1 LSKQVITGENFTAMV
16 LAAAEQLRSNQDQVN
31 ALNVFPVPDGDTGT
45 NMNLT
50 MTSGVQELQSRRSE
64 HLGKASEAL
73 SRGLLMGARGNSGV
87 ILSQLF
93 RGFAKSVADLEK
105 ADLVQ
110 FAAALQNGVETAYKA
125 VVKPV
130 EGTILTVSKE
140 AAKHALQQAGE
151 MNDAAAFMNEI
162 VQAAKDALARTPEQL
177 PILKQVGVVDA
188 GGQGLVHIYEGFLK
202 VLQPGAADWVRLN
215 APVVG
220 APSRIESGHELAE
233 THRSAQSHIAV
244 EDIEY
249 GYCTEFIVKMTPEG
263 QAHFHEE
270 AFRDELSAHG
280 DSLLVVA
287 DDDLVKVHIH
297 AEEPGTVM
305 NHAMKYGALTRI
317 KIENMR
323 EQHSHIVSGD
333 EAAKSETVPTG
344 EDSQAGSASTKPA
357 GLVAI
362 AAGDGLSDIFRSIG
376 VDLMLSGGQ
385 TMNPSTEDIVKAIRS
400 TPADT
405 VYVLPNNSNIV
416 LAAEQAKEL
425 ADKRVV
431 VIPSKTIPQGLAAAI
446 AFNGDADVEVNDKA
460 MRAALGQVRS
470 GSITYAVR
478 DSHIS
483 GMDIREGDYLAMLDN
498 DIVVAGPD
506 QDHVIKQLLDRM
518 LESGDE
524 IITVFTGQEA
534 GEEQTRQMETYIS
547 QHYPDAECE
556 FHDGGQ
562 PLYYYLISVE

>member
-1 LSKQVITGENFTAMV
+1 MV

-50 MTSGVQELQSRRSE
+50 MTSGVQELQSRRSN

-93 RGFAKSVADLEK
+93 RGFAKSVADLDE

-215 APVVG
+215 APVIGV
-220 APSRIESGHELAE
+220 PSRIIESGHELAE
-233 THRSAQSHIAV
+233 SHRSAQSHIAV

-249 GYCTEFIVKMTPEG
+249 GYCTEFIVKMTPKG
-263 QAHFHEE
+263 QADFHEE
-270 AFRDELSAHG
+270 AFRNELSAYG

-323 EQHSHIVSGD
+323 EQHSDIVSGD
-333 EAAKSETVPTG
+333 EAVKSEAVPAG
-344 EDSQAGSASTKPA
+344 ENSQPGSASSKPA

-446 AFNGDADVEVNDKA
+446 AFNGNADVEDNEKA
-460 MRAALGQVRS
+460 MRAALRQVRS

-483 GMDIREGDYLAMLDN
+483 GIDIHEGDYLAMLDN
-498 DIVVAGPD
+498 EIAVAGPD

-524 IITVFTGQEA
+524 IITVFTGQDA
-534 GEEQTRQMETYIS
+534 GEEQTRLLETYIS
-547 QHYPDAECE
+547 QRYPDAECE